1 MMTVAKLIE
10 ELQAIPSHLP
20 VHVAIKA
27 DGSGGGA
34 DTDYHYILGAELSSF
49 PKQGLMAVIHLNEE
63 PT

>member
-10 ELQAIPSHLP
+10 ELQAIPGHLP

-34 DTDYHYILGAELSSF
+34 ETDYHYILGAELSSF
-49 PKQGLMAVIHLNEE
+49 PVCFEL
-63 PT
+63 